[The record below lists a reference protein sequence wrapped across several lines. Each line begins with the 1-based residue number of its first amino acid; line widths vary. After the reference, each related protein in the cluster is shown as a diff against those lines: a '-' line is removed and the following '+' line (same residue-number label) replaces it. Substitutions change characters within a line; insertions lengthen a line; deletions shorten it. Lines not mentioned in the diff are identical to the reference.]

1 MKTITTNPTLI
12 KQLQNADVVT
22 QYGMLAC
29 AFLAV
34 MAAWAIANR
43 SL

>member
-1 MKTITTNPTLI
+1 MKTNTTLLDSI
-12 KQLQNADVVT
+12 QNADVVT

-29 AFLAV
+29 ALLAV

-43 SL
+43 SI